1 VSAAHLQVKAL
12 EERVA
17 AVFDDVTLGVEEE
30 DGEGD
35 SSSSRK
41 ASKAKRPVK
50 KPARKQQG

>member
-1 VSAAHLQVKAL
+1 L

-17 AVFDDVTLGVEEE
+17 AVLDDVTLGVEDE

-35 SSSSRK
+35 NSSAASRK
-41 ASKAKRPVK
+41 GNKQKRTVK